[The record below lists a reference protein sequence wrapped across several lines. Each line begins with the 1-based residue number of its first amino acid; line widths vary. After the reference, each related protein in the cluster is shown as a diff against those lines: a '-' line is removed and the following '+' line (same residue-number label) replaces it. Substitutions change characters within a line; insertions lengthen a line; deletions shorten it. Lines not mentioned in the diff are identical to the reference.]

1 MRKPNTSDEALRLT
15 ALRTARVQFTT
26 ATVDELVVH
35 AERLFQWL
43 KYGET
48 IDPAILEAEIIDKV
62 HAIRS
67 TEGVHLITA
76 CSRAGVEPQEYTAMV
91 DRHMRRE
98 RAKKAAA

>member
-48 IDPAILEAEIIDKV
+48 VDPTILEAELIDKV
-62 HAIRS
+62 HAIRH
-67 TEGVHLITA
+67 TEKVHLITA
-76 CSRAGVEPQEYTAMV
+76 CERVGIDPREYTAMV

-98 RAKKAAA
+98 RAKKAA